1 MKEHFC
7 DGQSEDYKIIYQEQ
21 WEDISQTKWIGIWFV
36 SDVGAGDHVIPI
48 IYCPYCGKDL
58 RISKN
63 K

>member
-7 DGQSEDYKIIYQEQ
+7 NGQNEDYKIIYQEQ
-21 WEDISQTKWIGIWFV
+21 WEDLSQTKWIGKWYV
-36 SDVGAGDHVIPI
+36 LDVGGDHVIPI

-58 RISKN
+58 SRISNN